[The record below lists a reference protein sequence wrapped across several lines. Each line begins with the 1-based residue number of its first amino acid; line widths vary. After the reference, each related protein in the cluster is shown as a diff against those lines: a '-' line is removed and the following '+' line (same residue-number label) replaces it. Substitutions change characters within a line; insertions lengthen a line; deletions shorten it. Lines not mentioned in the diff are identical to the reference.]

1 MKETKILI
9 TGMIINFV
17 ISCLKIVS
25 GIIFNLS
32 SLLADGMHT
41 FSDFFTDI
49 VIIISTKLSLKKPT
63 KHHPFGFG
71 RLEYL
76 SNILVGF
83 ILFLLG
89 IFILVHS
96 LNSSYSIPSLSVLY
110 VLIISLI
117 LKSVSIYKMYKYS
130 KLLHS
135 NVLLNSYL
143 ESITDLYSTICVIIV
158 TVLLQ
163 FSNDIEILKY
173 SDKIGSIIIALY
185 VFKTSIHT
193 LITNCLACLGETSE
207 NNDDILK
214 IKEFLKTN
222 EHLKDFEISLI
233 KYGAYYKMTLIIKL
247 KQNLTLN
254 KISKIVKKLEKDITS
269 HRSLKVKYV
278 SIYIEKKDTK

>member
-1 MKETKILI
+1 MKESRILI
-9 TGMIINFV
+9 FGMVINF
-17 ISCLKIVS
+17 IIAFLKIVS

-41 FSDFFTDI
+41 FSDFITDI

-83 ILFLLG
+83 ILFLLS

-96 LNSSYSIPSLSVLY
+96 LSSSYSIPSLSVLY
-110 VLIISLI
+110 VLIISFV
-117 LKSVSIYKMYKYS
+117 LKSISIYRMYKYG
-130 KLLHS
+130 KILHS
-135 NVLLNSYL
+135 NVLISSYC

-158 TVLLQ
+158 TILLQ
-163 FSNDIEILKY
+163 FSSDIEILKY

-185 VFKTSIHT
+185 VFKTSMHT
-193 LITNCLACLGETSE
+193 LITNCLACLGEVEE
-207 NNDDILK
+207 NEEDIIK
-214 IKEFLKTN
+214 IEDFLKSN

-233 KYGAYYKMTLIIKL
+233 KYGSYYKMTLIIKL

-254 KISKIVKKLEKDITS
+254 KVSKIIKKLEKDIIR

-278 SIYIEKKDTK
+278 SIYVEKKEV